1 MSARGSATSP
11 ASGVGV
17 SVAWSAHLQRRER
30 RTRLLHGAV
39 AVLAVLGGLGTLAG
53 WIVPDSDPPNRAAA
67 GSVSAAQLVGAFSM
81 DFVTRYL
88 SSKSGDEKALTAYI
102 TAPAITLP
110 NVAATVSDPW
120 VVYTKLITNS
130 AQMTTWTA
138 VVSLRIDAAVNPD
151 RERAYFRTSVSV
163 FNGAPR
169 ALSLPQRVEAPH
181 IGVDATLAYPVT
193 ADPGTDLHV
202 LATGFLS
209 AYLTGR
215 EDLSRYTTADT
226 ILTAIRPSPYT
237 AISMVTVQVDRPASD
252 ASSLH
257 LLMTVDART
266 TNYSVTRLQY
276 WVTAVNSAGRWQ
288 VRAFDDQPLINPG
301 LSTPDPSHPS
311 SAAPASPTQ
320 TGGSR

>member
-1 MSARGSATSP
+1 MST
-11 ASGVGV
+11 
-17 SVAWSAHLQRRER
+17 
-30 RTRLLHGAV
+30 
-39 AVLAVLGGLGTLAG
+39 
-53 WIVPDSDPPNRAAA
+53 
-67 GSVSAAQLVGAFSM
+67 AQLVGAFSM
-81 DFVTRYL
+81 DFVTKYL

-102 TAPAITLP
+102 TASSITLP
-110 NVAATVSDPW
+110 SVAATVSDPW

-130 AQMTTWTA
+130 GQMTTWTA

-169 ALSLPQRVEAPH
+169 ALALPQRVEAPH

-202 LATGFLS
+202 LATGFSS

-237 AISMVTVQVDRPASD
+237 SVSMVSVQADRGSGT
-252 ASSLH
+252 STLH
-257 LLMTVDART
+257 LLITVDART
-266 TNYSVTRLQY
+266 TNYSMTRLQY

-288 VRAFDDQPLINPG
+288 VKAFDDQPLINPG
-301 LSTPDPSHPS
+301 LSAPDTAHPS
-311 SAAPASPTQ
+311 SPAPTSPPQ
-320 TGGSR
+320 SGGSR